1 MGAKGA
7 FGKSSMDKNK
17 IIEAAAK
24 LVAKGAYDKAIKEYQ
39 KVLDGDPRDVRVLQ
53 KMGELYQKKN
63 DNIQAAYYFTK
74 VAESYSQDGFFLK
87 AVALYKQVLKLNPNL
102 VDVNLKLAELHQQ
115 LGLMSEAMAYFQI
128 VANHHDKQGDTKASL
143 DTLKKMVDLDP
154 DNVASRIKLAELY
167 ARESMSSEALDEFK
181 RAAEYLK
188 RNNRSD
194 DYLRVAERI
203 SSLEPENLPLAKELA
218 QGFLQRGD
226 QKRALAKLQI
236 CFKADPRDME
246 TLTLLA
252 QAFQGLGQTSKTI
265 SVYKELAKVYSD
277 KGQPQEE
284 QKIWGKIRELDP
296 NDPDLA
302 QRSGLQTR
310 TPAPARAPTKGM
322 SVQSPRAPTPAAP
335 RASTPAPK
343 TATPA
348 PRPAP
353 RSLGASPP
361 SATMPAATA
370 MGPGGTPVPAR
381 PAPAPPSGRDQLA
394 KLLTE
399 TDVYVKYGLH
409 DKALEHLR
417 KVFALDPENLDA
429 HEKAY
434 HIYLGSNNQ
443 AQAQDQLL
451 NVLRLCT
458 RRREVQ
464 RAQPYLATILQQ
476 NPGHPEVPAF
486 LAVLRTDMTQPSPV
500 TASHGDEE
508 AILVDSNEEE
518 IIVADAP
525 DDALASASDDMAIR
539 AAGAAGEAEEEVVQ
553 EDGLMAPDDTGP
565 GEISQIDDEP
575 ISTQEDAGELMV
587 EDEDEEPV
595 TSSFD
600 LAQRVPSSRAEP
612 ATLDDSQSSPELLP
626 IHDLEDEPR
635 TQLAPKAREMVA
647 QSTEPNYKRAG
658 GKANPELT
666 QPNIRIPRPEP
677 KTLTNPRA
685 SQPDLAAARQVT
697 MDRAGP
703 TIEGPTRIEAFPMDR
718 SGRGPTAQKEARS
731 ESRAP
736 TRSAPQ
742 RPPSRVIELGPAE
755 AEPEPME
762 VEPEQD
768 LELTPAPTPAPQT
781 MPPELYATQEEPA
794 AEECDEAAFFLDQ
807 GLVDEAR
814 EILETVLVAYPGHA
828 RATELMG
835 RLEGGGDALGAGA
848 TTTEHSLPA
857 VRSQG
862 PDEDTGPKDAFD
874 LAAQLA
880 DELGGGGGGGGEAGG
895 DALGGDDFQYSVD
908 EVFSEFKKGLEKV
921 VKPEDAETH
930 YDLGI
935 AYKEMGLLDDAIGE
949 MVTAQ
954 KGCLGQKKE
963 VDCLMMAG
971 LLHGM
976 KGDHAGAVERFK
988 EGLSSEHAQPPSESF
1003 KALAFE
1009 LGAAY
1014 EALGK
1019 PGKALFWYQKVAKVD
1034 PRYREVSGLA
1044 QKLQGSA
1051 KPEDDPLPP
1060 RGGGRNGVN
1069 GANGVQ
1075 HGKGGQGGQSTGSG
1089 PPKPTDPGKARKVGY
1104 V

>member
-1 MGAKGA
+1 
-7 FGKSSMDKNK
+7 MDKNK

-115 LGLMSEAMAYFQI
+115 LGLMSEAMAYYQI

-167 ARESMSSEALDEFK
+167 ARDSMQQEALDEFK

-194 DYLRVAERI
+194 DYMRVAERI
-203 SSLEPENLPLAKELA
+203 SSLEPDNLQLAKDLA
-218 QGFLQRGD
+218 QGFLQKGD

-236 CFKADPRDME
+236 CFKADSKDIE

-277 KGQPQEE
+277 KGQPQDE
-284 QKIWGKIRELDP
+284 QKTWEKVRALDP
-296 NDPDLA
+296 NDPELA
-302 QRSGLQTR
+302 QRSGRPSR
-310 TPAPARAPTKGM
+310 TPAPAPMPAARAPTRATATP
-322 SVQSPRAPTPAAP
+322 VPRAATP
-335 RASTPAPK
+335 S
-343 TATPA
+343 PA

-353 RSLGASPP
+353 RSLAAAPP
-361 SATMPAATA
+361 SATMPAAPA
-370 MGPGGTPVPAR
+370 AGPGGVPQPAR
-381 PAPAPPSGRDQLA
+381 QAPAPSGGGGGRDQLA

-417 KVFALDPENLDA
+417 KVFAIDPENLDA

-486 LAVLRTDMTQPSPV
+486 LAVLRTDATQPVPV
-500 TASHGDEE
+500 TASPGDEE

-525 DDALASASDDMAIR
+525 EDALAHASDDMALR
-539 AAGAAGEAEEEVVQ
+539 AAGAAGEEEEVLHD
-553 EDGLMAPDDTGP
+553 DGLMPADETGP
-565 GEISQIDDEP
+565 GDQPALDDEP
-575 ISTQEDAGELMV
+575 ISTQDDAAELML
-587 EDEDEEPV
+587 ESEEEEEPI
-595 TSSFD
+595 TSSFQ
-600 LAQRVPSSRAEP
+600 LAPQEP
-612 ATLDDSQSSPELLP
+612 ATLDDSQSSPEV
-626 IHDLEDEPR
+626 DEEPR
-635 TQLAPKAREMVA
+635 TQMAPALN
-647 QSTEPNYKRAG
+647 TEPNYKRQPVGAR
-658 GKANPELT
+658 ANPELT
-666 QPNIRIPRPEP
+666 QPNIRVPRPEP

-685 SQPDLAAARQVT
+685 APFDVASAKQVT
-697 MDRAGP
+697 AERSGAA
-703 TIEGPTRIEAFPMDR
+703 IEGPTRIEAFPMER
-718 SGRGPTAQKEARS
+718 PGRAATAQKEAPKP
-731 ESRAP
+731 A
-736 TRSAPQ
+736 APQ
-742 RPPSRVIELGPAE
+742 RPPTRAQARAP
-755 AEPEPME
+755 EPEP
-762 VEPEQD
+762 EPEAELME
-768 LELTPAPTPAPQT
+768 LEPEPDSALTPLPEPDFPEPDSTPTPLPTPMEQAT
-781 MPPELYATQEEPA
+781 MEEPA
-794 AEECDEAAFFLDQ
+794 AEECDEAAFFVDQ
-807 GLVDEAR
+807 GLWDEAR

-828 RATELMG
+828 RATELLARVEAG
-835 RLEGGGDALGAGA
+835 QGGADLSTGAIR
-848 TTTEHSLPA
+848 TESEMPA
-857 VRSQG
+857 VQL
-862 PDEDTGPKDAFD
+862 PDDQTGPKDAFD
-874 LAAQLA
+874 LAAELA
-880 DELGGGGGGGGEAGG
+880 DELGGADGSSSNQ

-949 MVTAQ
+949 MVMAQ
-954 KGCLGQKKE
+954 KGCLGKKKE

-971 LLHGM
+971 VLYGM
-976 KGDHAGAVERFK
+976 KGDHANAVERFK

-1003 KALAFE
+1003 KALAYD
-1009 LGAAY
+1009 LAAAY

-1019 PGKALFWYQKVAKVD
+1019 PGKALFWFQKIAKAEPKYRDVAAA
-1034 PRYREVSGLA
+1034 VSRLS
-1044 QKLQGSA
+1044 GSA
-1051 KPEDDPLPP
+1051 KPEEDALPP
-1060 RGGGRNGVN
+1060 RRNGVAN
-1069 GANGVQ
+1069 GANGV
-1075 HGKGGQGGQSTGSG
+1075 HGKTPSGSSAQAGSG
-1089 PPKPTDPGKARKVGY
+1089 SPKPTDPGKARKVGY

>member
-1 MGAKGA
+1 
-7 FGKSSMDKNK
+7 MDKNK

-63 DNIQAAYYFTK
+63 DNVQAAYYFTK

-128 VANHHDKQGDTKASL
+128 VANHYDKQGDTKASL

-167 ARESMSSEALDEFK
+167 ARDSMQQEALDEFK

-194 DYLRVAERI
+194 DYMRVAERI
-203 SSLEPENLPLAKELA
+203 SSLEPDNLGLAKELA
-218 QGFLQRGD
+218 QGFLQKGD

-236 CFKADPRDME
+236 CFKADSKDIE

-277 KGQPQEE
+277 KGQSQDE
-284 QKIWGKIRELDP
+284 QKTWEKIRALDP
-296 NDPDLA
+296 NDPELA
-302 QRSGLQTR
+302 QRGGPPSR
-310 TPAPARAPTKGM
+310 TPAPSSRTP
-322 SVQSPRAPTPAAP
+322 APTPAA
-335 RASTPAPK
+335 RAPTRS
-343 TATPA
+343 TATPVPA
-348 PRPAP
+348 AVPRSAPTPVPRPAP
-353 RSLGASPP
+353 RPLASAPP
-361 SATMPAATA
+361 SATMPAAPA
-370 MGPGGTPVPAR
+370 AGPGGMPQPAR
-381 PAPAPPSGRDQLA
+381 PAQPSSGGSGRDQLS

-486 LAVLRTDMTQPSPV
+486 LAVLRTDATAPVPV
-500 TASHGDEE
+500 TSSAADEE

-525 DDALASASDDMAIR
+525 DDALAGADDDMAIH
-539 AAGAAGEAEEEVVQ
+539 AAGAAGEEEEVLHD
-553 EDGLMAPDDTGP
+553 DGLLPADETGP
-565 GEISQIDDEP
+565 GDQPALLDDEP
-575 ISTQEDAGELMV
+575 ISTQDDAELVMEDDNPE
-587 EDEDEEPV
+587 EEPV
-595 TSSFD
+595 TSSFQ
-600 LAQRVPSSRAEP
+600 LGPGPPEP
-612 ATLDDSQSSPELLP
+612 ATLDDSQSSPEM
-626 IHDLEDEPR
+626 DEEPK
-635 TQLAPKAREMVA
+635 TQMAPALT
-647 QSTEPNYKRAG
+647 TEPNYKRPPPVG

-666 QPNIRIPRPEP
+666 QPNIRVPRPEP

-685 SQPDLAAARQVT
+685 VPLDMSAAKQVT
-697 MDRAGP
+697 LERSGAA
-703 TIEGPTRIEAFPMDR
+703 IEGPTRIEAFPMERPNR
-718 SGRGPTAQKEARS
+718 SPPLQKAPPPS
-731 ESRAP
+731 APPPRAP
-736 TRSAPQ
+736 TRAAAKAP
-742 RPPSRVIELGPAE
+742 
-755 AEPEPME
+755 EPEP
-762 VEPEQD
+762 EPEVMELEPEPD
-768 LELTPAPTPAPQT
+768 LELTPLPEPDSTPTPLPESMEQAT
-781 MPPELYATQEEPA
+781 MEEPA
-794 AEECDEAAFFLDQ
+794 AEEVDEAAFFVDQ
-807 GLVDEAR
+807 GLWDEAR
-814 EILETVLVAYPGHA
+814 EVLETVLVAYPGHA
-828 RATELMG
+828 RATELLARVEAG
-835 RLEGGGDALGAGA
+835 QGGADLSTGAIR
-848 TTTEHSLPA
+848 TESEMPA
-857 VRSQG
+857 VQPPS
-862 PDEDTGPKDAFD
+862 DEDTGPKDAFD
-874 LAAQLA
+874 LAAELA
-880 DELGGGGGGGGEAGG
+880 DELGGGSGASGGA

-949 MVTAQ
+949 MMVAQ
-954 KGCLGQKKE
+954 KGCLGKKKE

-971 LLHGM
+971 VLYGM
-976 KGDHAGAVERFK
+976 KGEHANAVERFK
-988 EGLSSEHAQPPSESF
+988 EGLASEHAQPPSDSF
-1003 KALAFE
+1003 KALAYD
-1009 LGAAY
+1009 LAAAY
-1014 EALGK
+1014 ESLGK
-1019 PGKALFWYQKVAKVD
+1019 PGKALFWFQRIAKVD
-1034 PRYREVSGLA
+1034 PRYRDVGGAVSRLS
-1044 QKLQGSA
+1044 GSA
-1051 KPEDDPLPP
+1051 KPEEDAIPS
-1060 RGGGRNGVN
+1060 RKNGAPN
-1069 GANGVQ
+1069 GANGV
-1075 HGKGGQGGQSTGSG
+1075 HGKAPSGSTAQASGSGQS
-1089 PPKPTDPGKARKVGY
+1089 KPTTDPGKARKVGY